1 MLNKISIDLFVKK
14 TYKDDLYINNNGN
27 LLKDIL
33 SENKH
38 KKSLSLKIERK
49 KNLKTLFEEIT
60 NDKTK
65 STKSESFEKDS
76 IDDTEH
82 SSKSQNNTDD
92 LKRPVKRAL
101 SLSCNNLI
109 KIEPID
115 SSIEEPKRNISD
127 DESEKMNR
135 ELNKPDKKY
144 LEKLK
149 KDNIDF
155 SNNMKNIFNNIG
167 NITRYKS
174 DKSIE
179 ENKEESEFLL
189 KCYIK
194 SENIRKVYYSKLLL
208 NRVWIPL
215 NDSQRHNNLIIF
227 DWDDTLFCTS
237 YLENKYNISVNEN
250 IKINENEKLNL
261 LKLEEKV
268 FKILHLAINS
278 GDTYIVTN
286 SSEGWVNYVTNIFYP
301 LVYKFLI
308 NSNKIK
314 IISARKL
321 YENEYPNNQ
330 SFWKLATFINISKL
344 YNKNVLTN
352 IMCFG
357 DSNLEIEAINR
368 ISPLFK
374 ESYIKAI
381 MFMQN
386 PNILQLN
393 KQLKL
398 CLNEFTK
405 IHSLVKNISIKVI
418 KKD

>member
-1 MLNKISIDLFVKK
+1 MESTNKNDKRSIPLSKMSTIDSPDLF
-14 TYKDDLYINNNGN
+14 
-27 LLKDIL
+27 
-33 SENKH
+33 
-38 KKSLSLKIERK
+38 KKSS
-49 KNLKTLFEEIT
+49 
-60 NDKTK
+60 
-65 STKSESFEKDS
+65 KDS
-76 IDDTEH
+76 FI
-82 SSKSQNNTDD
+82 NYD
-92 LKRPVKRAL
+92 L
-101 SLSCNNLI
+101 LI
-109 KIEPID
+109 KKDVIET
-115 SSIEEPKRNISD
+115 RNSYY
-127 DESEKMNR
+127 
-135 ELNKPDKKY
+135 NKLYSKNY
-144 LEKLK
+144 LQNINSNHEVPKLK
-149 KDNIDF
+149 YN
-155 SNNMKNIFNNIG
+155 
-167 NITRYKS
+167 
-174 DKSIE
+174 SI
-179 ENKEESEFLL
+179 
-189 KCYIK
+189 
-194 SENIRKVYYSKLLL
+194 
-208 NRVWIPL
+208 
-215 NDSQRHNNLIIF
+215 IIF

-237 YLENKYNISVNEN
+237 YLENKYNISINEN
-250 IKINENEKLNL
+250 IKISENEKLNL

-286 SSEGWVNYVTNIFYP
+286 SCEGWVNYVTNIFYP

-330 SFWKLATFINISKL
+330 SIWKLATFINISKL

>member
-1 MLNKISIDLFVKK
+1 MESIKKIDNRSIPLSKMSTIDSPDLMKKSSKDSFINYDIFVKK
-14 TYKDDLYINNNGN
+14 DVIETRNDYYHKLYSKNYLQNINSN
-27 LLKDIL
+27 
-33 SENKH
+33 
-38 KKSLSLKIERK
+38 
-49 KNLKTLFEEIT
+49 
-60 NDKTK
+60 
-65 STKSESFEKDS
+65 EK
-76 IDDTEH
+76 
-82 SSKSQNNTDD
+82 
-92 LKRPVKRAL
+92 
-101 SLSCNNLI
+101 
-109 KIEPID
+109 
-115 SSIEEPKRNISD
+115 PKR
-127 DESEKMNR
+127 
-135 ELNKPDKKY
+135 KY
-144 LEKLK
+144 
-149 KDNIDF
+149 N
-155 SNNMKNIFNNIG
+155 
-167 NITRYKS
+167 
-174 DKSIE
+174 SI
-179 ENKEESEFLL
+179 
-189 KCYIK
+189 
-194 SENIRKVYYSKLLL
+194 
-208 NRVWIPL
+208 
-215 NDSQRHNNLIIF
+215 IIF

-237 YLENKYNISVNEN
+237 YFENKYNISVNEN
-250 IKINENEKLNL
+250 IKIDEKEKLNL

-286 SSEGWVNYVTNIFYP
+286 SSEGWINYVTSIFYP

-308 NSNKIK
+308 KSNKIK

-344 YNKNVLTN
+344 YNKNILTN

-374 ESYIKAI
+374 ESYIKTI

>member
-1 MLNKISIDLFVKK
+1 MESIKKIDKRSIPLSKMSTIDSPDLMKKSSKDSSINYDIFVKK
-14 TYKDDLYINNNGN
+14 DVIEIRNDYY
-27 LLKDIL
+27 
-33 SENKH
+33 NK
-38 KKSLSLKIERK
+38 L
-49 KNLKTLFEEIT
+49 
-60 NDKTK
+60 
-65 STKSESFEKDS
+65 
-76 IDDTEH
+76 
-82 SSKSQNNTDD
+82 
-92 LKRPVKRAL
+92 
-101 SLSCNNLI
+101 
-109 KIEPID
+109 
-115 SSIEEPKRNISD
+115 
-127 DESEKMNR
+127 
-135 ELNKPDKKY
+135 
-144 LEKLK
+144 
-149 KDNIDF
+149 
-155 SNNMKNIFNNIG
+155 
-167 NITRYKS
+167 
-174 DKSIE
+174 
-179 ENKEESEFLL
+179 
-189 KCYIK
+189 
-194 SENIRKVYYSKLLL
+194 YSKNYLQ
-208 NRVWIPL
+208 NINSNEKPKPKY
-215 NDSQRHNNLIIF
+215 NSIIIF

-237 YLENKYNISVNEN
+237 YFENKYNISVNEN

-286 SSEGWVNYVTNIFYP
+286 SSEGWINYVTSIFYP
-301 LVYKFLI
+301 LVNKFLI

-344 YNKNVLTN
+344 YNKNILTN

>member
-1 MLNKISIDLFVKK
+1 MESTNKNDKRSIPLSKMSTIDSPDLF
-14 TYKDDLYINNNGN
+14 
-27 LLKDIL
+27 
-33 SENKH
+33 
-38 KKSLSLKIERK
+38 KKSS
-49 KNLKTLFEEIT
+49 
-60 NDKTK
+60 
-65 STKSESFEKDS
+65 KDS
-76 IDDTEH
+76 FI
-82 SSKSQNNTDD
+82 NYD
-92 LKRPVKRAL
+92 L
-101 SLSCNNLI
+101 LI
-109 KIEPID
+109 KKDVIET
-115 SSIEEPKRNISD
+115 RNSYY
-127 DESEKMNR
+127 
-135 ELNKPDKKY
+135 NKLYSKNY
-144 LEKLK
+144 LQNINSNHEVPKLK
-149 KDNIDF
+149 YN
-155 SNNMKNIFNNIG
+155 
-167 NITRYKS
+167 
-174 DKSIE
+174 SI
-179 ENKEESEFLL
+179 
-189 KCYIK
+189 
-194 SENIRKVYYSKLLL
+194 
-208 NRVWIPL
+208 
-215 NDSQRHNNLIIF
+215 IIF

-330 SFWKLATFINISKL
+330 SIWKLATFINISKL
-344 YNKNVLTN
+344 YNKNILTN

>member
-1 MLNKISIDLFVKK
+1 MESNKKFDNRSIPLSKMSTIDSPDLMKKSSKDSFINYDIFVKK
-14 TYKDDLYINNNGN
+14 DVIETRKDYYNKLY
-27 LLKDIL
+27 
-33 SENKH
+33 S
-38 KKSLSLKIERK
+38 
-49 KNLKTLFEEIT
+49 KNYL
-60 NDKTK
+60 
-65 STKSESFEKDS
+65 
-76 IDDTEH
+76 
-82 SSKSQNNTDD
+82 QN
-92 LKRPVKRAL
+92 
-101 SLSCNNLI
+101 
-109 KIEPID
+109 ID
-115 SSIEEPKRNISD
+115 SNEGP
-127 DESEKMNR
+127 
-135 ELNKPDKKY
+135 
-144 LEKLK
+144 KLK
-149 KDNIDF
+149 YN
-155 SNNMKNIFNNIG
+155 
-167 NITRYKS
+167 
-174 DKSIE
+174 SI
-179 ENKEESEFLL
+179 
-189 KCYIK
+189 
-194 SENIRKVYYSKLLL
+194 
-208 NRVWIPL
+208 
-215 NDSQRHNNLIIF
+215 IIF

-237 YLENKYNISVNEN
+237 YFENKYNISVNEN
-250 IKINENEKLNL
+250 IKISENEKLNL

-286 SSEGWVNYVTNIFYP
+286 SSEGWINYVTSIFYP

-308 NSNKIK
+308 KSNKIK

-344 YNKNVLTN
+344 YNKNILTN

-386 PNILQLN
+386 PNISQLN

-398 CLNEFTK
+398 CLKEFSK

>member
-1 MLNKISIDLFVKK
+1 MESINKNDKRSIPLSKMSTIDSPDLMKKSSKDSSINYDIFVKK
-14 TYKDDLYINNNGN
+14 DVIEIRNDYY
-27 LLKDIL
+27 
-33 SENKH
+33 NK
-38 KKSLSLKIERK
+38 L
-49 KNLKTLFEEIT
+49 
-60 NDKTK
+60 
-65 STKSESFEKDS
+65 
-76 IDDTEH
+76 
-82 SSKSQNNTDD
+82 
-92 LKRPVKRAL
+92 
-101 SLSCNNLI
+101 
-109 KIEPID
+109 
-115 SSIEEPKRNISD
+115 
-127 DESEKMNR
+127 
-135 ELNKPDKKY
+135 
-144 LEKLK
+144 
-149 KDNIDF
+149 
-155 SNNMKNIFNNIG
+155 
-167 NITRYKS
+167 
-174 DKSIE
+174 
-179 ENKEESEFLL
+179 
-189 KCYIK
+189 
-194 SENIRKVYYSKLLL
+194 YSKNYLQ
-208 NRVWIPL
+208 NINSNEKPKPKY
-215 NDSQRHNNLIIF
+215 NSIIIF

-237 YLENKYNISVNEN
+237 YFENKYNISVNEN

-286 SSEGWVNYVTNIFYP
+286 SSEGWINYVTSIFYP
-301 LVYKFLI
+301 LVNKFLI

-344 YNKNVLTN
+344 YNKNILTN